1 MTELVEG
8 LTKSEAGEVEE
19 VRVDAGDVVQTANEA
34 EVVGDLVQVFEV
46 LQNLQRSRTLSTLAQ
61 TPPVSNAFKALQ
73 ACIYR
78 SVNTGPYH
86 LQPRFHNYKQIQ

>member
-19 VRVDAGDVVQTANEA
+19 VRVDAGDVVKTANEA

-46 LQNLQRSRTLSTLAQ
+46 LQNLQRTAEDYNTVNSGSNSSSSQCFQSFTGLYLPVCKYRPISLAATIPQ
-61 TPPVSNAFKALQ
+61 L
-73 ACIYR
+73 
-78 SVNTGPYH
+78 
-86 LQPRFHNYKQIQ
+86 

>member
-19 VRVDAGDVVQTANEA
+19 VRVDAGDVVKTANEA

-46 LQNLQRSRTLSTLAQ
+46 LQNLQRTAED
-61 TPPVSNAFKALQ
+61 
-73 ACIYR
+73 
-78 SVNTGPYH
+78 
-86 LQPRFHNYKQIQ
+86 